1 MIHHSIK
8 ARQRGK
14 MHGLPMAVGFAAQ
27 GPLLWIKT
35 RSWYFKFGI
44 DSEFKSIHSL

>member
-1 MIHHSIK
+1 
-8 ARQRGK
+8 